1 MNKTPTQLYFS
12 ENTASVYVEFSDGNL
27 LDVLEDEHLWFS
39 SILQII
45 GWIPQPVGFNFAKHP
60 YS

>member
-1 MNKTPTQLYFS
+1 MNKTPTQLQFCK
-12 ENTASVYVEFSDGNL
+12 NTASLYGEFSERNL
-27 LDVLEDEHLWFS
+27 PDVLEDEHLWFS

>member
-1 MNKTPTQLYFS
+1 MQFCK
-12 ENTASVYVEFSDGNL
+12 NTATLYGEFGDRNL
-27 LDVLEDEHLWFS
+27 PDVLEDEHLWFS